1 MPMSTIDLQ
10 QRLEKLPETYQ
21 AYILSDLPRVI
32 TDTFNEYH
40 KLDGGKKLA
49 LENGFA
55 LYLLFFLTLDDFIEF
70 IVAECGINK
79 EEVKVLVSAMHT
91 ALPKEIMD
99 IHDQISALAFEAAPA
114 LDPVPAPA
122 SSIQEDLAEIE
133 KSLHQLSPV
142 RTMASD
148 GKQIGYSS
156 TIEDTHTSTQSA
168 LINETKE

>member
-1 MPMSTIDLQ
+1 MSTIDLQ
-10 QRLEKLPETYQ
+10 QRLEKLPETYR
-21 AYILSDLPRVI
+21 AYVLSDLPRVT
-32 TDTFNEYH
+32 TDTFSEYH
-40 KLDGGKKLA
+40 KLDGDRKLS

-55 LYLLFFLTLDDFIEF
+55 LYLLFFLTVDDFIEF

-79 EEVKVLVSAMHT
+79 AAAGALVSAMHT
-91 ALPKEIMD
+91 ALPQEIMD
-99 IHDQISALAFEAAPA
+99 IHDQISTLAFEEEPA
-114 LDPVPAPA
+114 LDPVPAPV

-156 TIEDTHTSTQSA
+156 TTEDTYTSTQST
-168 LINETKE
+168 LINKSKE